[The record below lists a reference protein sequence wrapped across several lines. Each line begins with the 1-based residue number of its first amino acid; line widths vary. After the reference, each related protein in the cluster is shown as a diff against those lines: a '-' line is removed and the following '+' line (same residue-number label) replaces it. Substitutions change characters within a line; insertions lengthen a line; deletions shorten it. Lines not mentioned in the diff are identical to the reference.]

1 MLRIVD
7 ALQVVVVAVVVI
19 VRARGVVI
27 GELLLLPLLR
37 IVQEAYLIREQF
49 LLHIFVLRG
58 VQWLHS
64 LRRSIKRCAIVLLR
78 FHFSSWLIL

>member
-64 LRRSIKRCAIVLLR
+64 LR
-78 FHFSSWLIL
+78 